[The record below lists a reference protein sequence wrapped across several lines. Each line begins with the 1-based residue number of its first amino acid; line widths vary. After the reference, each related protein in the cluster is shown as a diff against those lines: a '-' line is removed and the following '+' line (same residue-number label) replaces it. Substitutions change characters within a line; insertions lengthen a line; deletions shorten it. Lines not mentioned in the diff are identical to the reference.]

1 MQNLEEFKKAIMSKG
16 FYREGI
22 PQEVMQIIEKALIGL
37 VNQYKI
43 YHCDYL
49 FIQEYAEGELKLLES
64 QIMKQLGEERKD
76 DLLEQVMI
84 LFNEIEMEK
93 ESDKQN
99 LEETMVEEKNKNKI
113 LNIKIENQN
122 FTERIMGL
130 LEDSLKNVQFTQN
143 RILSAQGYK
152 DDRIETIFQNIKVFI
167 MNFLK
172 ENQEKV
178 NELLEKDTDFFKEK
192 LLEEYEEYQYNNKK
206 SKKSDFRDRIDGNLS
221 LESQKNFSEEFKKR
235 EKEENNLMSLPDDL
249 LK

>member
-1 MQNLEEFKKAIMSKG
+1 
-16 FYREGI
+16 
-22 PQEVMQIIEKALIGL
+22 
-37 VNQYKI
+37 
-43 YHCDYL
+43 
-49 FIQEYAEGELKLLES
+49 
-64 QIMKQLGEERKD
+64 
-76 DLLEQVMI
+76 
-84 LFNEIEMEK
+84 
-93 ESDKQN
+93 
-99 LEETMVEEKNKNKI
+99 
-113 LNIKIENQN
+113 
-122 FTERIMGL
+122 MGL

-143 RILSAQGYK
+143 RILSAQGYE

-221 LESQKNFSEEFKKR
+221 LESQKNFSEEFIKR